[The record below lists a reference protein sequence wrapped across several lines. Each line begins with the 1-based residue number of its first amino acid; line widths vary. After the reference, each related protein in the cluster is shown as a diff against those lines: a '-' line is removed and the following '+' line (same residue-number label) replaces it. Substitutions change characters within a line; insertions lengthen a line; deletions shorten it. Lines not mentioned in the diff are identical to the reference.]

1 MQSHEAQETNFFTD
15 SAPPESTHPAFADT
29 LPMQRDWADVKA
41 DLAARTVTDLV
52 VGSWF
57 DMWSD
62 GLALRCQLTWAS
74 PHGTLFLFTTAN
86 GRSMSMTRR
95 SLDRLVEQD
104 RLRLIAAAGVVDEA
118 LDAVARQALL
128 NSGKSGEA

>member
-1 MQSHEAQETNFFTD
+1 
-15 SAPPESTHPAFADT
+15 
-29 LPMQRDWADVKA
+29 
-41 DLAARTVTDLV
+41 
-52 VGSWF
+52 
-57 DMWSD
+57 MWND